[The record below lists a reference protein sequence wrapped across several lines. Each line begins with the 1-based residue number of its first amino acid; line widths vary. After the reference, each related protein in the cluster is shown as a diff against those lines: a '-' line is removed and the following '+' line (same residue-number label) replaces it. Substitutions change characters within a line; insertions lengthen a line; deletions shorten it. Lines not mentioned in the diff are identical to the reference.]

1 MKRLMIALVCLVLM
15 GCVTGGS
22 ENISGWSFVDGGTS
36 PKRYAYSV
44 VSKAEG
50 HPVRSGET
58 SMRFEVRDGDCG
70 SYYDWDDC
78 STHRERKELRQ
89 GDNINVGEN
98 WYHWSLYLPKDFRSV
113 WPVKLNMGQFHVKG
127 SLRPAFMFLDKVGKY
142 QVHNMVGHYMVE
154 NKPITISEMRG
165 RWTDILVHVKWTRG
179 ENGFFR
185 VYANGDDTP
194 SYYYAGVTSPKRNVQ
209 GIFFKFGIYRSNTHY
224 WFLRDK
230 PDAKVPTQIVYY
242 DDVRRGSACE
252 EVTEYFDCARLA
264 ATAPGVRG

>member
-1 MKRLMIALVCLVLM
+1 MKRLKIALVCLGLM

-50 HPVRSGET
+50 YPVRSGET
-58 SMRFEVRDGDCG
+58 SIRFEVRAGDCG

-127 SLRPAFMFLDKVGKY
+127 SLRPAFMFIDRGGKY
-142 QVHNMVGHYMVE
+142 YVDNMVGYASE
-154 NKPITISEMRG
+154 NKQIMISEMRG
-165 RWTDILVHVKWTRG
+165 KWTDVLVHVKWTRG
-179 ENGFFR
+179 KDGFFR
-185 VYANGDDTP
+185 VYANGEDTP
-194 SYYYAGVTSPKRNVQ
+194 SYSYTGVTSPKRNVQ
-209 GIFFKFGIYRSNTHY
+209 GIFFKFGIYRSRVYDYFINDYFGGVT
-224 WFLRDK
+224 
-230 PDAKVPTQIVYY
+230 PTQIVYY
-242 DDVRRGSACE
+242 DDVRKGRTCE
-252 EVTEYFDCARLA
+252 EVTEYFPCAEIV
-264 ATAPGVRG
+264 GGSS